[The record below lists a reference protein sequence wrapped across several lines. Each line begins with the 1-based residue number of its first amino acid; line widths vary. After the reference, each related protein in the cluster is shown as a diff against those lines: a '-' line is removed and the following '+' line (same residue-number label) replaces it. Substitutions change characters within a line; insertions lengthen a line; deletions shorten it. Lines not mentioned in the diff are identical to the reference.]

1 MTSGSSGSSGMDTG
15 ATQPREDA
23 LRAELLASA
32 AVVPTSGLGRLWQ
45 TGRSALGIG
54 SVLARAQRGD
64 AVDPE
69 AVRAIVQ
76 RLGGLKGVAM
86 KMGQMLGYID
96 QGVPEELRG
105 MFSLLQTAAPGTD
118 FDGVAAVLREALGE
132 RARALIAGLER
143 APVAVASIGQVHR
156 GRLPDGTAVAVK
168 VRHPGVEEALT
179 ADFRTAN
186 IGKVFAAALGAASI
200 TGMIEEARTAFLE
213 ECDFPL
219 EARRQQHFA
228 ALFADD
234 PQIEIPAV
242 EPAWSADRVLVTRW
256 TPGRSLAEFL
266 AGAPDQGQRDAVGA
280 ALFRFWMRTL
290 YRDGLFH
297 GDPHPGNF
305 AIHPDG
311 RVIVYDFG
319 CVRSFEP
326 ALRRG
331 FAALAAATR
340 DDDPA
345 AIVAAISAL
354 GGRAPRDAR
363 SRAHLRELLRSFFG
377 PLLHPGARRIAGDE
391 GLGARNLMRDKR
403 AIIGLQLPA
412 RLLFL
417 FRLRFGLYAV
427 LSRLQAEVDWAG
439 LESQWA
445 REA

>member
-1 MTSGSSGSSGMDTG
+1 MTSEASEASERDSKAD
-15 ATQPREDA
+15 EA
-23 LRAELLASA
+23 LRAELLASEA
-32 AVVPTSGLGRLWQ
+32 AVPTSGLGRLWQ
-45 TGRSALGIG
+45 TGRSALSIG
-54 SVLARAQRGD
+54 SLLGRGQRGESI
-64 AVDPE
+64 DPA

-96 QGVPEELRG
+96 QSVPEELRG
-105 MFSLLQTAAPGTD
+105 MLSLLQTAAPGTG
-118 FDGVAAVLREALGE
+118 FDGVATVLREALGE
-132 RARALIAGLER
+132 RAGALIAGLER
-143 APVAVASIGQVHR
+143 SPVAVASIGQVHR

-168 VRHPGVEEALT
+168 VRHPGVEAALT

-186 IGKVFAAALGAASI
+186 IGKVFAAALGAASV
-200 TGMIEEARTAFLE
+200 TGMIEEARAAFLE

-228 ALFADD
+228 RLFADD
-234 PQIEIPAV
+234 PTIEIPAV
-242 EPAWSADRVLVTRW
+242 EPAWSAERVLVTRW

-266 AGAPDQGQRDAVGA
+266 AGAPDQRRRNIVGE

-305 AIHPDG
+305 AIRDDG

-319 CVRSFEP
+319 CVRDFEP

-340 DDDPA
+340 DDDPE
-345 AIVAAISAL
+345 AIVAVITAL
-354 GGRAPRDAR
+354 GGRAPRDAK
-363 SRAHLRELLRSFFG
+363 SRTHLRQLLRSFFG
-377 PLLHPGARRIAGDE
+377 PLLHPGARRIPGDE
-391 GLGARNLMRDKR
+391 GIDARNLMRDKR

-412 RLLFL
+412 RMLFL

-439 LESQWA
+439 LESRWA

>member
-1 MTSGSSGSSGMDTG
+1 MTGTTSTTTRD
-15 ATQPREDA
+15 E
-23 LRAELLASA
+23 LRAELLASEA
-32 AVVPTSGLGRLWQ
+32 AVPTSGLGRLWQ
-45 TGRSALGIG
+45 TGRSALGVG
-54 SVLARAQRGD
+54 SLLRGRGE
-64 AVDPE
+64 AVDPT

-105 MFSLLQTAAPGTD
+105 MFSLLQTAAPGTG
-118 FDGVAAVLREALGE
+118 FDGVAAALREALGE
-132 RARALIAGLER
+132 RAEALLADLER
-143 APVAVASIGQVHR
+143 TPVAVASIGQVHR

-179 ADFRTAN
+179 ADFRTAK
-186 IGKVFAAALGAASI
+186 IGKLFAAALGASSI
-200 TGMIEEARTAFLE
+200 TGMIEEARSAFLE

-219 EARRQQHFA
+219 EARRQQHFGR
-228 ALFADD
+228 LFADD
-234 PQIEIPAV
+234 PDIEIPEV
-242 EPAWSADRVLVTRW
+242 EVGWSAGRVLVTRW

-266 AGAPDQGQRDAVGA
+266 ASAPDQSQRDVVGA

-305 AIHPDG
+305 AIRPDG
-311 RVIVYDFG
+311 RVVIYDFG
-319 CVRSFEP
+319 CVRSFAP
-326 ALRRG
+326 GLRRG

-345 AIVAAISAL
+345 AIVAAITAL
-354 GGRAPRDAR
+354 GGRAPRDGR
-363 SRAHLRELLRSFFG
+363 SQAHLRELLRSFFG
-377 PLLHPGARRIAGDE
+377 PLLRPGARRIAGDE

-427 LSRLQAEVDWAG
+427 LSQLQAEVDWAG
-439 LESQWA
+439 LESRWA

>member
-1 MTSGSSGSSGMDTG
+1 MTSETG
-15 ATQPREDA
+15 AKREARPADE
-23 LRAELLASA
+23 LRVELLASEA
-32 AVVPTSGLGRLWQ
+32 AVPTSGLGRLWQ
-45 TGRSALGIG
+45 TGRSAMGVG
-54 SVLARAQRGD
+54 SLLLRGQRGE
-64 AVDPE
+64 AVDPA

-105 MFSLLQTAAPGTD
+105 MFSLLQTAAPGTG
-118 FDGVAAVLREALGE
+118 FPVVAAVLREALGE
-132 RARALIAGLER
+132 RADALIAGLER
-143 APVAVASIGQVHR
+143 TPVAVASIGQVHR
-156 GRLPDGTAVAVK
+156 GRLPDGTEVAVK
-168 VRHPGVEEALT
+168 VRHPGVEEALA
-179 ADFRTAN
+179 ADFRTASV
-186 IGKVFAAALGAASI
+186 GKVFAAIAGAASI
-200 TGMIEEARTAFLE
+200 TGMIEEARSALLE

-219 EARRQQHFA
+219 EGRRQQHFA
-228 ALFADD
+228 HLFADD
-234 PQIEIPAV
+234 PELVVPAV
-242 EPAWSADRVLVTRW
+242 EAAWSAGRVLVTRW

-266 AGAPDQGQRDAVGA
+266 ASAPDQGRRDAVGA

-305 AIHPDG
+305 AIRDDG
-311 RVIVYDFG
+311 RVVVYDFG

-326 ALRRG
+326 TLRRG
-331 FAALAAATR
+331 FASLAAATR
-340 DDDPA
+340 DDDPG
-345 AIVAAISAL
+345 AIVAAITAL
-354 GGRAPRDAR
+354 GGRPPRDAK

-377 PLLHPGARRIAGDE
+377 PLLHPGARRIAADE
-391 GLGARNLMRDKR
+391 GLGARDLLRDKR

-427 LSRLQAEVDWAG
+427 LSQLQAEVDWAG
-439 LESQWA
+439 LESRWA